1 MILFDLT
8 NSEQHPVYRAL
19 EASNISR
26 QYNFLESIVAA
37 AVEIG
42 RAFLSAHII
51 KALNAQA
58 ITCLHIN
65 VGEYRPCEVRVGDYC
80 PPEHYRVDALMED
93 FVNVVNRSWEASDPV
108 ELAAFVLWRLNYIHP
123 FINGNG
129 RAARAASYFVLCVKM
144 GGWLPGNIILP
155 ALIKRERQRYVDA
168 LQTADRSLV
177 TGTID
182 LTALHGLLSELLSEQ
197 INVGPNGIER

>member
-93 FVNVVNRSWEASDPV
+93 FVNVVNRSWEARDRKST
-108 ELAAFVLWRLNYIHP
+108 RLNSSHIQKSRMP
-123 FINGNG
+123 SS
-129 RAARAASYFVLCVKM
+129 A
-144 GGWLPGNIILP
+144 
-155 ALIKRERQRYVDA
+155 
-168 LQTADRSLV
+168 
-177 TGTID
+177 
-182 LTALHGLLSELLSEQ
+182 
-197 INVGPNGIER
+197 